1 MHLLTLHH
9 GTQRLTLQAWA
20 GGTPRGPHGK
30 WWTEG
35 WESGEGLFLWAA
47 MVRPVS
53 SQAPTLL
60 CYLLTNSLSQL
71 APENTLMSLRKTAEC
86 GAAVF
91 ETDVMVR

>member
-1 MHLLTLHH
+1 ML
-9 GTQRLTLQAWA
+9 
-20 GGTPRGPHGK
+20 
-30 WWTEG
+30 
-35 WESGEGLFLWAA
+35 GEWDGFVLWAVA
-47 MVRPVS
+47 ARLVDTQTP
-53 SQAPTLL
+53 APP